1 MRTTTVALEVDVQ
14 LVCDAPGVPPQAE
27 ICRWVEA
34 ALTAATDREI
44 GDVELAVRVV
54 DAEESRALNS
64 RYRDQDKPTNVLSFP
79 AGYPDGVP
87 AEAGRVLGDVVICA
101 SIVAAE
107 AAEQGKAVTDHWAH
121 MLVHGTLHLLGFD
134 HQTGAEAAEMEA
146 LERRILAAR
155 SVTDPYASS

>member
-1 MRTTTVALEVDVQ
+1 MRMTTVALEVDVQ
-14 LVCDAPGVPPQAE
+14 LVCDAAGIPPQAE
-27 ICRWVEA
+27 IRSWVEA
-34 ALTAATDREI
+34 ALTAAAGIET
-44 GDVELAVRVV
+44 GDVELAVRIV

-64 RYRDQDKPTNVLSFP
+64 RYREQDKPTNVLSFP
-79 AGYPDGVP
+79 AEHPDGLP
-87 AEAGRVLGDVVICA
+87 AEADRVLGDVVICA

-107 AAEQGKAVTDHWAH
+107 AAEQGKAVADHWGH

-134 HQTGAEAAEMEA
+134 HQTSADAAAMEA